1 MYIPPASH
9 QSDRIA
15 QSSHNWHRGA
25 IYANDVTGYSRDV
38 TLTLLNSWKG
48 IRSVSPANFA
58 ELQQHLREPYSA
70 GRKILSLEL
79 LGRYKRTLFSA
90 MMFSFLMDLVYESS
104 LPLFRARARFHTS
117 I

>member
-1 MYIPPASH
+1 VYIPPASH

-48 IRSVSPANFA
+48 IRSVLPANLGGFNSIC
-58 ELQQHLREPYSA
+58 ESR
-70 GRKILSLEL
+70 IL
-79 LGRYKRTLFSA
+79 LGEKF
-90 MMFSFLMDLVYESS
+90 
-104 LPLFRARARFHTS
+104 FR
-117 I
+117 